1 MQSLEYAGFGRE
13 KTQLTIVSM
22 ETVRM
27 AKFPT
32 KKEKIKYFTNSVF
45 QVFRLHAFFLYPP
58 SVLHESYHISTSR
71 RLGVLPEKLGG
82 GVQSASQNPCAIYEK
97 IWDVRYPI

>member
-32 KKEKIKYFTNSVF
+32 KKEKIKYFNNSVF
-45 QVFRLHAFFLYPP
+45 EVFRLHAFFLYPL
-58 SVLHESYHISTSR
+58 SVLHESYHISTPR

-82 GVQSASQNPCAIYEK
+82 GVRSASQTPYAIYEK
-97 IWDVRYPI
+97 ISDVRYPI